1 MNQMNTPSSH
11 GNNPLALAIT
21 GASGAPDALRLRD
34 VLLSQGERVDL
45 MISAPGQIVIGMET
59 ELKLPGQTAGIQR
72 MLSEQF
78 GADTGQLRVF
88 GREEWTAPVASGS
101 SAPRAM
107 VVCPC
112 TTGTL
117 AGIAAGSSNNL
128 IERAADVAIKEGRK
142 LVLVPREAPFSAIHL
157 ENMLKLARLGV
168 VILPPSPGF
177 YQKPE
182 SIADLVDFVVARI
195 LDQLGIENTLSPRW
209 GEENS
214 ITGDQ

>member
-1 MNQMNTPSSH
+1 MNTPFTNN
-11 GNNPLALAIT
+11 NNPFALAIT
-21 GASGAPDALRLRD
+21 GASGAPYALRLLE
-34 VLLSQGERVDL
+34 VLLGQGERVDL
-45 MISAPGQIVIGMET
+45 MVSAPGQIVINMET
-59 ELKLPGQTAGIQR
+59 ELRLPGQTAGIQR
-72 MLSEQF
+72 VLSEQF

-117 AGIAAGSSNNL
+117 AGIAAGTSNNL

-177 YQKPE
+177 YQKPA

-209 GEENS
+209 GDETS
-214 ITGDQ
+214 MPQGT

>member
-11 GNNPLALAIT
+11 NNNPIALAIT
-21 GASGAPDALRLRD
+21 GASGAPYALRLLD

-72 MLSEQF
+72 ALSEQF

-209 GEENS
+209 G
-214 ITGDQ
+214 IK

>member
-1 MNQMNTPSSH
+1 MTFRDK
-11 GNNPLALAIT
+11 PLALAIT
-21 GASGAPDALRLRD
+21 GASGAAYALRLLE
-34 VLLSQGERVDL
+34 VLLQLGERVDL
-45 MISAPGQIVIGMET
+45 MVSVPGQIVIDMET
-59 ELKLPGQTAGIQR
+59 GLKLPGQPAGIQR
-72 MLSEQF
+72 LLADRY
-78 GADTGQLRVF
+78 GAAEGRLRVF

-117 AGIAAGSSNNL
+117 AGIAAGTSRNL

-142 LVLVPREAPFSAIHL
+142 LILVPRETPFSALHL

-168 VILPPSPGF
+168 VILPPNPGF
-177 YQKPE
+177 YQQPE

-195 LDQLGIENTLSPRW
+195 LDQLGLDNDLSPRW
-209 GEENS
+209 GA
-214 ITGDQ
+214 G